1 MFRARTFNASLAM
14 NAALYLYASVWSE
27 DPGVAPRSPIK
38 QRKRTPREA
47 QMPPGIHGCL
57 SSPYICT
64 NAYSAA
70 PRAPGAAMHHQ
81 ASYRTADTPP
91 MTCLSRTFWKR
102 AHQPLCVA
110 KDASPSCEAATVM
123 PAYRVVFAAV
133 KAARVP
139 SGFFTS
145 CEMTDHRGRL
155 AIAWSSTCR
164 SPSTW
169 NPRSISR
176 SDPFGH
182 ELWIA

>member
-145 CEMTDHRGRL
+145 CEMTDHRGPV
-155 AIAWSSTCR
+155 AIDWRSTGQ
-164 SPSTW
+164 SPS
-169 NPRSISR
+169 S
-176 SDPFGH
+176 
-182 ELWIA
+182 